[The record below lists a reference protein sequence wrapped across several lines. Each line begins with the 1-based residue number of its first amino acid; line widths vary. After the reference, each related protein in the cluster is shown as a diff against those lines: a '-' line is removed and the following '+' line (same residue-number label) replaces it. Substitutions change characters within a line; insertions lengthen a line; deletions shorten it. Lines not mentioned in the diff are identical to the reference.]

1 MGQFQLRTIGALI
14 SVFVLTSLANHGF
27 KGTSLLGLSSQVVSS
42 SPSQLVSVTPTKG
55 VRVTSD
61 TNLLSP
67 SPVAVTSDTNSD
79 SNNTGIETSGDSSG
93 PVVTSLETMTPD
105 SFVTNK
111 PNSALSPSPSTET
124 PTSDQAQ
131 AAKIN
136 INTATLAELETLNG
150 IGSTLAGRIVDYR
163 QSSGPFKTIEDIMK
177 VKGIKQGIFDKIKD
191 QITV

>member
-1 MGQFQLRTIGALI
+1 MGQFQLRTIGALL
-14 SVFVLTSLANHGF
+14 SVFVLTSLASHEF
-27 KGTSLLGLSSQVVSS
+27 KATSLLGLSSQVVSS
-42 SPSQLVSVTPTKG
+42 SPSQLVSVTPTKR

-67 SPVAVTSDTNSD
+67 SPVAVTSDSNSG
-79 SNNTGIETSGDSSG
+79 SNKSGIETSVESSG
-93 PVVTSLETMTPD
+93 PVVTTSETVAPD
-105 SFVTNK
+105 SFVTNE
-111 PNSALSPSPSTET
+111 PNVALSPTPTTET
-124 PTSDQAQ
+124 LTSDQAQ

-136 INTATLAELETLNG
+136 INTATLGQLETLNG